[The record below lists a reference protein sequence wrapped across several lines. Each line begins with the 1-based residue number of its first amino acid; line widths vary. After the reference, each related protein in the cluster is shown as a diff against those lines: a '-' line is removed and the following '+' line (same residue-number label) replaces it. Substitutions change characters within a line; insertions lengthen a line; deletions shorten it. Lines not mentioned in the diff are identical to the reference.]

1 MSLFQQSSEHWV
13 NMLRTR
19 EEWSPVIPAFLPFSH
34 IRVALLE
41 KKDPIAAHIFTKKR
55 TIAQRYLNVNN
66 DKAIAD
72 AMIDVL
78 RKRYADGS
86 FKIEFFDTP
95 RLDFNIDSFADDVL
109 PQVFHLTFRE
119 SLFAGGESHRRE
131 TCRLLNDAVSR
142 LEE

>member
-1 MSLFQQSSEHWV
+1 MSLFQQNSDRWIGV
-13 NMLRTR
+13 LRTR
-19 EEWSPVIPAFLPFSH
+19 EEWSPIIPTFLPFSH

-41 KKDPIAAHIFTKKR
+41 KREPIAAHIFIKKR
-55 TIAQRYLNVNN
+55 TTAQRYLNVNN
-66 DKAIAD
+66 DKAVAD
-72 AMIDVL
+72 AMIAVL

-95 RLDFNIDSFADDVL
+95 RLNFNIDSFADDVL

-119 SLFAGGESHRRE
+119 SLFAGGEPHRRE
-131 TCRLLNDAVSR
+131 TLRLLNDTIAC